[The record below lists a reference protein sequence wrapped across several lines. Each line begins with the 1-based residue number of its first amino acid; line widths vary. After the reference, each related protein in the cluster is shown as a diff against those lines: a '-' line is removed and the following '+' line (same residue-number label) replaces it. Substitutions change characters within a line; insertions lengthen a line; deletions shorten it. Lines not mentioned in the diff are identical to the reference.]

1 MLTYSPEIMDNNNI
15 VMLKKGT
22 LARLIDEV
30 SEKALAAGSLLPIHT
45 GSEYID
51 DDGVRFVVRILS
63 NLVRKDEDRLKRAQE
78 KRGNPFLPY
87 EKELFVADL
96 SPTHIALL
104 NKFNVME
111 RHLLIVTREFED
123 QEDLL
128 THSDF
133 SALWTCMA
141 EYDAVGFYNGGEAA
155 GASQSHKHLQI
166 VPLPLADQ
174 GPSVPIQ
181 PLVDD
186 IRYTGRI
193 MRLRSFGFRHCFAR
207 LDLDSSGFP
216 RTPEEQCFAL
226 YRAMLSELGMSVPR
240 EKETVKQSGPY
251 CLVVTRQWMLLVP
264 RSQEFYGEVSVNS
277 LGFAGC
283 LLVRKSEDL
292 KLVKEIGPLELLR
305 SVSIPL

>member
-1 MLTYSPEIMDNNNI
+1 MLLRN
-15 VMLKKGT
+15 GT
-22 LARLIDEV
+22 LPRLIDEV
-30 SEKALAAGSLLPIHT
+30 SEKARAAGSLLPIGT
-45 GSEYID
+45 RSEYVD
-51 DDGVRFVVRILS
+51 DNGLRFVVRILS

-87 EKELFVADL
+87 EKELFVAEL

-123 QEDLL
+123 QENLL
-128 THSDF
+128 TPADF

-174 GPSVPIQ
+174 GPPVPIQ
-181 PLVDD
+181 PLVDEVKD
-186 IRYTGRI
+186 TGRI
-193 MRLRSFGFRHCFAR
+193 TRLRSFGFRHCFAR
-207 LDLDSSGFP
+207 MELDNSGFP
-216 RTPEEQCFAL
+216 RAPLEQCYAL
-226 YRAMLSELGMSVPR
+226 YRAMLSELGMTLPR
-240 EKETVKQSGPY
+240 KEETVRQSAPY
-251 CLVVTRQWMLLVP
+251 CLAVTRQWMLLVP
-264 RSQEFYGEVSVNS
+264 RSGEFHGEVSVNS

-283 LLVRKSEDL
+283 LLVRKSEHL
-292 KLVKEIGPLELLR
+292 EFVKKTGPLELLR